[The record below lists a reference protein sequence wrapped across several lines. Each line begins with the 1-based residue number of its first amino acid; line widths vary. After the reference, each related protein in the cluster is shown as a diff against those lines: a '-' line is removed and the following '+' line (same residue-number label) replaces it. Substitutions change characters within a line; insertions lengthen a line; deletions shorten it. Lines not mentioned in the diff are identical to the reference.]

1 MLSILVVGLKDD
13 TGTLTVFTNEAGG
26 ILDDLIVNKTSDDY
40 LYVVSNAG
48 CRDGDLKLLQVRLTS
63 PLPNPGEYPSLTSPR
78 VHRSVNYYNLQHNN
92 RHLPK
97 MRSLKPESNFYIF

>member
-1 MLSILVVGLKDD
+1 MLSILVVGLKDN

-48 CRDGDLKLLQVRLTS
+48 CRDGDLKLLRVRLTS
-63 PLPNPGEYPSLTSPR
+63 PLPNQGEYPPLTSCTPL
-78 VHRSVNYYNLQHNN
+78 SKLLQ
-92 RHLPK
+92 LATQ
-97 MRSLKPESNFYIF
+97 

>member
-1 MLSILVVGLKDD
+1 MVVGLKDN

-48 CRDGDLKLLQVRLTS
+48 CRDGDLKLLQVRLTAL
-63 PLPNPGEYPSLTSPR
+63 PPNPEQCLPLTSPR
-78 VHRSVNYYNLQHNN
+78 VHYLIIYYNSLRNN
-92 RHLPK
+92 STSADPILNSCFKCRCTF
-97 MRSLKPESNFYIF
+97 ECIW

>member
-1 MLSILVVGLKDD
+1 MVVGLKDN

-48 CRDGDLKLLQVRLTS
+48 CRDGDLKLLQVRLTAL
-63 PLPNPGEYPSLTSPR
+63 LPNPVPNSHLTLCTPL
-78 VHRSVNYYNLQHNN
+78 NNPLQ
-92 RHLPK
+92 LTTQ
-97 MRSLKPESNFYIF
+97 

>member
-1 MLSILVVGLKDD
+1 MSILVVGLKDN

-48 CRDGDLKLLQVRLTS
+48 CRDGDLKLLRVRLTS
-63 PLPNPGEYPSLTSPR
+63 PLPNTDKYLPLTLLR
-78 VHRSVNYYNLQHNN
+78 VHHSINHYNSLSNN
-92 RHLPK
+92 RTCANRL
-97 MRSLKPESNFYIF
+97 LKFEIPLFS